1 MTKEEILQKVV
12 ERIKDNEYDHEIET
26 FLKRKEVNPDEFKS
40 IIETARAQVLEERLK
55 TMPKKNLAV
64 FVVLVVLIIAT
75 LYLFAFYLPNTNV
88 SQNKTFLSILG
99 TAAFCFV
106 SFLAIAYYG
115 TWKPEFLKIRDKP
128 RIDFTLM
135 TLMLIP
141 AVIVY
146 FIFSECFSNGAD
158 RILKATQVDAVGT
171 VVDGGVTEVKRVL
184 RSGGASFASITV
196 EFETK
201 EGKTVRATEDIS
213 SYRFKD
219 FYLGQQL
226 NIVYSSEDPS
236 NIDLLIDDES
246 IKELKNTQQRDFT
259 PNDLLTLMTTKK
271 ENIKATLENISFGW
285 EQKSDAWM
293 NEKNNTA
300 VMITDNEV
308 RLITTFGKAHS
319 YPETLEKMGFKKIE
333 TSKEKKANKMEILFG
348 DKLYENDKYYFQI
361 KTLISGG
368 QQMSVVLV
376 NKK

>member
-26 FLKRKEVNPDEFKS
+26 FLKRKEVHPDEFKS
-40 IIETARAQVLEERLK
+40 IIETARALVLEERLK
-55 TMPKKNLAV
+55 VMPKRNLSV
-64 FVVLVVLIIAT
+64 FVLVLILAIAT
-75 LYLFAFYLPNTNV
+75 IYFFAYYLPETNV
-88 SQNKTFLSILG
+88 HQSKTILSIVG
-99 TAAFCFV
+99 TAIFCFL

-115 TWKPEFLKIRDKP
+115 TWKPQFLKHRDKP
-128 RIDFTLM
+128 RIEFPLM

-141 AVIVY
+141 GIIVY
-146 FIFSECFSNGAD
+146 FIFSQCFSNGAD
-158 RILKATQVDAVGT
+158 RILKATQIDAVGT

-201 EGKTVRATEDIS
+201 EGKIIRATEDIS

-219 FYLGQQL
+219 FYLGQEL

-259 PNDLLTLMTTKK
+259 PNDLITLMTTKK
-271 ENIKATLENISFGW
+271 ENIKAALDDISFGW

-293 NEKNNTA
+293 NEKSKTA
-300 VMITDNEV
+300 LMINDNEV
-308 RLITTFGKAHS
+308 RLITTFGKTNN

-333 TSKEKKANKMEILFG
+333 TNSGKKADKIEILFG

-361 KTLISGG
+361 KTLVTGG

>member
-26 FLKRKEVNPDEFKS
+26 FLKRKEVNADEFKS
-40 IIETARAQVLEERLK
+40 IIETARAVVLEERLK
-55 TMPKKNLAV
+55 VMPKRNLSV
-64 FVVLVVLIIAT
+64 FVLFLILAIAT
-75 LYLFAFYLPNTNV
+75 IYFFAYYLPETNV
-88 SQNKTFLSILG
+88 HQSKTILSIVG
-99 TAAFCFV
+99 AAIFCFL
-106 SFLAIAYYG
+106 SFLAVAYYG
-115 TWKPEFLKIRDKP
+115 TWKPQFLKHRDKP
-128 RIDFTLM
+128 RIEFPLM

-141 AVIVY
+141 GIIVY
-146 FIFSECFSNGAD
+146 FIFSLCFSNGAD

-201 EGKTVRATEDIS
+201 DGKTVRATEDIS

-219 FYLGQQL
+219 FYLGQEL

-271 ENIKATLENISFGW
+271 ENIKAALNDISFGW

-293 NEKNNTA
+293 NEKSKSA
-300 VMITDNEV
+300 LMINDAEV
-308 RLITTFGKAHS
+308 RLITTFDKTNS
-319 YPETLEKMGFKKIE
+319 YPATLEKMGFKKIE
-333 TSKEKKANKMEILFG
+333 TNNGKKADKIEILFG
-348 DKLYENDKYYFQI
+348 DKLYENDMYYFQI
-361 KTLISGG
+361 KTVVSSG

>member
-40 IIETARAQVLEERLK
+40 IIETARALVLEERLK
-55 TMPKKNLAV
+55 VMPKKNLTV
-64 FVVLVVLIIAT
+64 FIALVVLIIAT
-75 LYLFAFYLPNTNV
+75 IYLFAFYLPDTNV

-99 TAAFCFV
+99 TAVFCFL

-115 TWKPEFLKIRDKP
+115 TWKPQFLNHRDKP
-128 RIDFTLM
+128 RIDFSLM
-135 TLMLIP
+135 ALMLIP

-158 RILKATQVDAVGT
+158 RKLKATQVDAIGT

-271 ENIKATLENISFGW
+271 ENIKSTLDNISFGW

-293 NEKNNTA
+293 NEKSQSA
-300 VMITDNEV
+300 LMITDSEV
-308 RLITTFGKAHS
+308 RLITTYGKANS
-319 YPETLEKMGFKKIE
+319 FPETLEKMRFKKIE
-333 TSKEKKANKMEILFG
+333 TNKGKKEDKIEIFFG

-361 KTLISGG
+361 KTMVSAG

>member
-1 MTKEEILQKVV
+1 MTKEEVLQKVV

-26 FLKRKEVNPDEFKS
+26 FLKRKEVNPDDFKS
-40 IIETARAQVLEERLK
+40 IIETARALVLEERLK
-55 TMPKKNLAV
+55 TMPKKNLATFIV
-64 FVVLVVLIIAT
+64 FVVLAIAT
-75 LYLFAFYLPNTNV
+75 TYLFAFYLPNTNV

-99 TAAFCFV
+99 TATFCFLC
-106 SFLAIAYYG
+106 FLSLAYYG
-115 TWKPEFLKIRDKP
+115 TWKPQFLKIRDKP

-135 TLMLIP
+135 MLMLVP

-146 FIFSECFSNGAD
+146 FIFSECLSNGAD

-201 EGKTVRATEDIS
+201 EGKTIRATEDIS
-213 SYRFKD
+213 SYQFKD
-219 FYLGQQL
+219 FYLGQEVNL
-226 NIVYSSEDPS
+226 VYSSEDPS

-271 ENIKATLENISFGW
+271 ENIKMALDNISFGW
-285 EQKSDAWM
+285 EQKSDAWV
-293 NEKNNTA
+293 NEKSKNA
-300 VMITDNEV
+300 IMVTDKEV
-308 RLITTFGKAHS
+308 RLITTFGKTNS
-319 YPETLEKMGFKKIE
+319 YPATLEKMGFKKIE
-333 TSKEKKANKMEILFG
+333 TSKGKKEDKIEVLFG
-348 DKLYENDKYYFQI
+348 DKLYENDHYYFQI
-361 KTLISGG
+361 NTVVSEG